1 MRYLSHAVQFVR
13 KGDIA
18 MTAPVA
24 RRGFSEEA
32 ILALNARQDEPTWMQ
47 ERRLEAWKI
56 YEGLPMPTR
65 QDEEWRRTDLR
76 PLKLDDIEPFAEG
89 SSAKSLLPPTE
100 RDEAFAGVLGL
111 RNGEQV
117 EYTLR
122 EEIRSQGVIFSD
134 LRSAVRE
141 HGDLVQ
147 KYFMTRCVPPG
158 DSKFAALHA
167 AFWQNGVC
175 LYVPR
180 GVVVAESFRVLVS
193 AALKGS
199 AGLSH
204 TLVVLEEGAQAT
216 LVEDAA
222 SDETGEPGLSSRV
235 VELILE
241 RGAVLHYVGTQRLG
255 RSVFDFH
262 TERVLLGRDTNATV
276 QTIELGSRLT
286 KGRVEAILDGDGASV
301 KLLGLYVADGKQHM
315 DRYTLQDHRAASG
328 TSDLLFKGV
337 VTDEARS
344 VFSGLIR
351 VTPDGK
357 GTAAYQQNRNLLL
370 SRTARADSIPNLE
383 IGANDIVGC
392 THGATV
398 GKVDEEQLFYLMCR
412 GLNRV
417 DATRLIVEG
426 FVDPLVAAVP
436 VVGLRDALR
445 REISARVGAAET
457 AVAS

>member
-1 MRYLSHAVQFVR
+1 
-13 KGDIA
+13 

-32 ILALNARQDEPTWMQ
+32 VHALIERQDEPEWMR
-47 ERRLEAWKI
+47 ERRLDAWKT
-56 YEGLPMPTR
+56 YESIPMPTR

-76 PLKLDDIEPFAEG
+76 ALKLADIAPFAEG
-89 SSAKSLLPPTE
+89 GDGQQSLLPLSE

-111 RNGEQV
+111 REGERV
-117 EYTLR
+117 EYTLKDDL
-122 EEIRSQGVIFSD
+122 RSQGVIFTD
-134 LRSAVRE
+134 LRTAVRE
-141 HGDLVQ
+141 HGELVR
-147 KYFMTRCVPPG
+147 KHFMTRCVPPS
-158 DSKFAALHA
+158 DSKFVALHG
-167 AFWQNGVC
+167 AFWQNGVF

-180 GVVVAESFRVLVS
+180 GVVIQEPFRVIV
-193 AALKGS
+193 S
-199 AGLSH
+199 AGLAGTASLAH
-204 TLVVLEEGAQAT
+204 TLVVLDEGAQAT
-216 LVEDAA
+216 LVEDAV
-222 SDETGEPGLSSRV
+222 SDETTEQGLSSRV

-241 RGAVLHYVGTQRLG
+241 RAAVLHYVGTQRLS
-255 RSVFDFH
+255 RSAFDFH
-262 TERVLLGRDTNATV
+262 TERVLLGRDTTATL
-276 QTIELGSRLT
+276 QTIELGSRLA
-286 KGRVEAILDGDGASV
+286 KGRVESILQGDGASV
-301 KLLGLYVADGKQHM
+301 KLLGLYIADGKQHL

-351 VTPDGK
+351 VTPEGK

-383 IGANDIVGC
+383 IGANDIIGC

-412 GLNRV
+412 GLSRL

-436 VVGLRDALR
+436 VAGLRDALR

-457 AVAS
+457 AHAS

>member
-1 MRYLSHAVQFVR
+1 
-13 KGDIA
+13 

-32 ILALNARQDEPTWMQ
+32 VRALIERQDEPEWMR
-47 ERRLEAWKI
+47 ERRLDAWKT
-56 YEGLPMPTR
+56 YESIPMPAR

-76 PLKLDDIEPFAEG
+76 PLKLADIAPFAVG
-89 SSAKSLLPPTE
+89 GVTHQSLLPSSE
-100 RDEAFAGVLGL
+100 RDEVYAGVLGL
-111 RNGEQV
+111 REGERV
-117 EYTLR
+117 EYMLKD
-122 EEIRSQGVIFSD
+122 ELRSQGVIFTD

-141 HGDLVQ
+141 HGELVR
-147 KYFMTRCVPPG
+147 KHFMTRCVPPSDG
-158 DSKFAALHA
+158 KFAALHG
-167 AFWQNGVC
+167 AFWQNGVF

-180 GVVVAESFRVLVS
+180 GVMIQEPFRVIVS
-193 AALKGS
+193 AALQGTAS
-199 AGLSH
+199 LSH
-204 TLVVLEEGAQAT
+204 TLVVLDEGAQAT
-216 LVEDAA
+216 LVEDTV
-222 SDETGEPGLSSRV
+222 SDETTEQGLSSRI

-241 RGAVLHYVGTQRLG
+241 RAAMLHYVGTQRLG
-255 RSVFDFH
+255 RSAFDFH
-262 TERVLLGRDTNATV
+262 TERVLLGRDTNAKV

-286 KGRVEAILDGDGASV
+286 KGRVEAILQGDGVSV
-301 KLLGLYVADGKQHM
+301 KLLGLYIADGKQHM

-351 VTPDGK
+351 VAPEGK

-383 IGANDIVGC
+383 IGANDIIGC
-392 THGATV
+392 SHGATV

-412 GLNRV
+412 GLSRL

-426 FVDPLVAAVP
+426 FVDPLVAEVP
-436 VVGLRDALR
+436 VAGLRDALR

-457 AVAS
+457 AHAS